1 MGSQGVKGYTYR
13 VPGSQGVGLEGSRS
27 RGSRSRP
34 RGSRGSRGK
43 PRGSQRYMPQ
53 KIEAID
59 MVEVTMIAVTMI
71 EVTMI
76 EVTMVAV
83 TMVEVHSNSSI
94 KQEQVIVQ
102 YDGI

>member
-1 MGSQGVKGYTYR
+1 
-13 VPGSQGVGLEGSRS
+13 
-27 RGSRSRP
+27 
-34 RGSRGSRGK
+34 
-43 PRGSQRYMPQ
+43 MPQ

-83 TMVEVHSNSSI
+83 TMV
-94 KQEQVIVQ
+94 IVLAHRAKKLALRANNLES
-102 YDGI
+102 GSGGA